1 MKKAYKYDIRVGL
14 NIPQLKQ
21 TVYLDVTNRTNI
33 TELRGMLAEF
43 LNLQSYT
50 TNIDFYTPNSNKP
63 LNYCST
69 LEQNQIRN
77 GGLIIANL

>member
-43 LNLQSYT
+43 LNL
-50 TNIDFYTPNSNKP
+50 
-63 LNYCST
+63 
-69 LEQNQIRN
+69 
-77 GGLIIANL
+77 